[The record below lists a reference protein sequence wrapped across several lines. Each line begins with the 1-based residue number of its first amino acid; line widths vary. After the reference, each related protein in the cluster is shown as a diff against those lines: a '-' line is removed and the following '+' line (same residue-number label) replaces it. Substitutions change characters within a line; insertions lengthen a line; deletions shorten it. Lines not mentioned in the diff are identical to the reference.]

1 MAGTKFTEVFDQ
13 FTMLVEDYRLIA
25 MYEASPTDFEL
36 FLQGWLIP
44 AIVEFA
50 FCDQDLSYSL
60 VTCDFVETLTNNN
73 IITLARIMKKYW
85 LQRAID
91 DVTQMQLRIQDH
103 DFKNYS
109 EAQNMKEKRERYILE
124 MEAISQMLV
133 DYSINNSIDW
143 SAWLTGDF
151 GI

>member
-13 FTMLVEDYRLIA
+13 FTMLVEDYRLVA
-25 MYEASPTDFEL
+25 MYEASSTDFETY
-36 FLQGWLIP
+36 LQGWLIP
-44 AIVEFA
+44 AIIEFVY
-50 FCDQDLSYSL
+50 CDQSLAYSL
-60 VTCDFVETLTNNN
+60 STEEFTVTLSAKN
-73 IITLARIMKKYW
+73 IVTLARIMKKFW
-85 LQRAID
+85 LQKEID
-91 DVTQMQLRIQDH
+91 DITQMNLRIQDH

-124 MEAISQMLV
+124 KESISQMLV
-133 DYSINNSIDW
+133 DYSIKYSVDW